1 MSSLRSMPV
10 RAILSIVVAFA
21 LLAVACAVAAE
32 KPRRKRASAAAKSEK
47 QPAELLAKV
56 RVLGGG
62 PAPFALDARSAL
74 LVDARTGAVLYAYD
88 EHEKMQPASLAKIM
102 TFYLTLDALKDG
114 KIAKDT
120 KVTISEAAW
129 RLSMDDSV
137 SRMFLPVGSQVN
149 VDELL
154 YGLMVSSGNDAAV
167 ALAEHLGGT
176 SDAFARR
183 MNDKARAL
191 GMKSTNFTN
200 PDGLPAENEYTTA
213 ADMVRLSVELL
224 RRHPEALIWTSTK
237 EYTFHN
243 IQQRNFNTLL
253 FYDSRVNGI
262 KTGHVKEAG
271 FHVVVSAEA
280 DGMQLVG
287 AVMGTPNMER
297 RRLEAKKLLDWAFR
311 TYATAKPDW
320 RGAVPAKMAVYGG
333 VADEVAIA
341 PARAPYIT
349 VERGQESKLTLAY
362 VAKSK
367 YLAAPVAKGAVVGEL
382 AITRDS
388 KTIATIPVETSAAIA
403 QGGFLKR
410 MRDRA
415 RRMF

>member
-1 MSSLRSMPV
+1 MISLRSMPV

-21 LLAVACAVAAE
+21 LLAVACAAAAE

-102 TFYLTLDALKDG
+102 TFYLALDALEDG
-114 KIAKDT
+114 KLAKDT

-137 SRMFLPVGSQVN
+137 SRMFLPVGSQVS

-191 GMKSTNFTN
+191 GLKNTNFTN
-200 PDGLPAENEYTTA
+200 PDGLPTENEYTTA
-213 ADMVRLSVELL
+213 ADMVHLGVELL

-287 AVMGTPNMER
+287 AVMGAPNMER

-311 TYATAKPDW
+311 AYATAKPDW
-320 RGAVPAKMAVYGG
+320 RGAVPAKMGVYGG
-333 VADEVAIA
+333 VADQVAIA

-349 VERGQESKLTLAY
+349 VERGQESKLILAY
-362 VAKSK
+362 TAKSK
-367 YLAAPVAKGAVVGEL
+367 YLVAPVAKGAVVGEL
-382 AITRDS
+382 AIARAS
-388 KTIATIPVETSAAIA
+388 KTVATIPVKTSAAIA

-410 MRDRA
+410 MHDRV